1 MNRRK
6 FLMGSTAV
14 VAAVAMP
21 TVAPVVYSHTT
32 VGLNSRWD
40 LVGYKFTAAE
50 FDTNLAMVS
59 NLMLRLEEFD
69 IDHVRMAFT
78 GEQHAEV

>member
-21 TVAPVVYSHTT
+21 TVVSVEKVALS
-32 VGLNSRWD
+32 SRWD
-40 LVGYKFTAAE
+40 LAGYKFTAAE
-50 FDTNLAMVS
+50 FDTNFAMVS